1 MNDQRP
7 ARLLMLS
14 VIGCFLLL
22 QPILSVYD
30 VPLLKYTIPSL
41 YLYLFG
47 VWVLFILATRYLV
60 NLSEVRKK
68 KP

>member
-14 VIGCFLLL
+14 VIGCVLLL
-22 QPILSVYD
+22 QPILSICDIPV
-30 VPLLKYTIPSL
+30 LKYTFPSL

-47 VWVLFILATRYLV
+47 VWVLLIIATRYLV